1 MRSIVLAPEVDTAP
15 PSHQGASG
23 YEDDI
28 RVKARLLA
36 RLKER
41 FLLESPEIPVVDAVF
56 DDLESILGE
65 HAELK
70 MAEIEKLRPRLHAVF
85 RRIVYVS
92 RQPNS
97 GVLPATVVE
106 CRSLLMERFPRDFG
120 PALVHVRRLAMA
132 VSALL
137 DELLEDLP

>member
-1 MRSIVLAPEVDTAP
+1 MRSSVLAPEVDTAP
-15 PSHQGASG
+15 PGHQGPSG
-23 YEDDI
+23 YEDDV

-36 RLKER
+36 KLKEH
-41 FLLESPEIPVVDAVF
+41 FLLVSPEVPVVDAVF

-70 MAEIEKLRPRLHAVF
+70 MAEIEMLRPCLHAVF

-97 GVLPATVVE
+97 GVLPGLVVE
-106 CRSLLMERFPRDFG
+106 CRSLLVERFPRDFG
-120 PALVHVRRLAMA
+120 PALVHLRRLAMA

-137 DELLEDLP
+137 DELLDDLP